1 MHICNNLEKW
11 NEHPLATN
19 LCHKGTDPNH
29 ERRMIF
35 SVNSTASQ
43 SAESQTRI
51 ILDSIADGVFTVDS
65 ELKITSFNRSAEH
78 ITGIREEEAIGR
90 FCWEV
95 FKANIC
101 EKRCAMKHTMQTGRP
116 VVSQSIYIVNQ
127 HGDRIPVSISTALL
141 RDQGEVVIGG
151 VETFRDLS
159 VVEELRKELLGRH
172 SFQDIISK
180 NKEMKDLFRMLELV
194 SDTDATVLLQGESG
208 TGKELFAKAIHA
220 LSPRKNSPL
229 ITINCGS
236 LPDTLLE
243 SELFGYVKGAH
254 STAFKD
260 KPGRLA
266 LANGGTLFLDEI
278 GDISPALQVRLLRVL
293 QDKTYEPLGSTK
305 CEKTDVRIVAA
316 TNKNLEELVQQEKF
330 RKDLFYRVNVV
341 KLVLPP
347 LRQRKE
353 DIPLLVEHFNRKFS
367 RLSAKEIQGLSQEV
381 LQALMAHDFPGN
393 IRELENIIEYATVV
407 CKNGLIGVEH
417 LPDYLKPGPDAGM
430 ATTKGEATGLS
441 WDQVERSFIYEA
453 LKRNNWNRTA
463 TAGQLG
469 IHSTTLWRKM
479 KRLKMEV
486 PEEAS

>member
-1 MHICNNLEKW
+1 MTSPIEN
-11 NEHPLATN
+11 
-19 LCHKGTDPNH
+19 
-29 ERRMIF
+29 
-35 SVNSTASQ
+35 
-43 SAESQTRI
+43 QTKI

-65 ELKITSFNRSAEH
+65 DLKITSFNRSAEH
-78 ITGIREEEAIGR
+78 ITGIRKEEAIGR

-95 FKANIC
+95 FKASIC
-101 EKRCAMKHTMQTGRP
+101 EKRCAMKHTMKTGRP
-116 VVSQSIYIVNQ
+116 VVGQSIYIVNHQ
-127 HGDRIPVSISTALL
+127 GDRIPISISTALL
-141 RDQGEVVIGG
+141 KDQNETVMGG

-180 NKEMKDLFRMLELV
+180 NKGMRALFRMLELV

-220 LSPRKNSPL
+220 LSPRKNGPL

-266 LANGGTLFLDEI
+266 LAGGGTLFLDEI

-293 QDKTYEPLGSTK
+293 QEKTYEPLGSTK

-316 TNKNLEELVQQEKF
+316 TNKNLEGLVQQEKF
-330 RKDLFYRVNVV
+330 RQDLFYRINVV
-341 KLVLPP
+341 KIVLPP
-347 LRQRKE
+347 LRERKE
-353 DIPLLVEHFNRKFS
+353 DIPLLVEYFNRKFS
-367 RLSAKEIQGLSQEV
+367 RLSAKEIQGLSPEV
-381 LQALMAHDFPGN
+381 LPVLMSHDFPGN

-407 CKNGLIGVEH
+407 CKNGVICIEH
-417 LPDYLKPGPDAGM
+417 LPDYLKPGIAPDSVSAREQAGG
-430 ATTKGEATGLS
+430 ASFDA
-441 WDQVERSFIYEA
+441 VERSFFYLA
-453 LKRNNWNRTA
+453 LKRNHWNRTA
-463 TAGQLG
+463 TAAELG
-469 IHSTTLWRKM
+469 IHPTTLWRKL
-479 KRLKMEV
+479 KRLKIEV
-486 PEEAS
+486 PEPEA